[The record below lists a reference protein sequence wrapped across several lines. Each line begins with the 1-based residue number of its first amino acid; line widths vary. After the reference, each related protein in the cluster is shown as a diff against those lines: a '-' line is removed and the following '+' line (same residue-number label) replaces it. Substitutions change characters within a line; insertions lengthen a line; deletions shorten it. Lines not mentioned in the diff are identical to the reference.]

1 MSGPSTYDT
10 HAPQLL
16 ARGFFPLSIGPAT
29 KKPQHFVP
37 SLNEFHDTQGWTH
50 PARRPETS
58 PQPGAGIGVRLG
70 KQADGT
76 YVIALDWDNE
86 DAAIAA
92 MDAFPP
98 TVTKEGQRGFTA
110 FYRSSKPIPSRD
122 FKLQGHAAVQVLSDG
137 RQTVVPPSV
146 HPEIRRPYTWTSK
159 YTLYSDSSGELPA
172 LPDDY
177 IEKIEKILRPLG
189 YEPTLQPE
197 PGEPHNGGDDDSN
210 PFQELNNLALRNL
223 AAWIP
228 ELNLYGCRRRVGR
241 TASYEAVATWRPSS
255 TGRPLEER
263 KRNLQIS
270 GSRGIKD
277 FGTAE
282 GFSPINL
289 VIRARGCERVDA
301 VT

>member
-1 MSGPSTYDT
+1 MSGPSAYDT

-16 ARGFFPLSIGPAT
+16 ARGFFPLSIGPGT

-37 SLNEFHDTQGWTH
+37 SLNQYHDTTGWTH

-110 FYRSSKPIPSRD
+110 FYRSAKPIPSRD
-122 FKLQGHAAVQVLSDG
+122 FRVRGIVAVQILGEG
-137 RQTVVPPSV
+137 RQTLLPPTV
-146 HPEIRRPYTWTSK
+146 HPDTKRPYIWTSQ
-159 YTLYSDSSGELPA
+159 YTLYNVPVSELVI

-177 IEKIEKILRPLG
+177 VESFQTVLTPLG
-189 YEPTLQPE
+189 Y
-197 PGEPHNGGDDDSN
+197 
-210 PFQELNNLALRNL
+210 A
-223 AAWIP
+223 
-228 ELNLYGCRRRVGR
+228 
-241 TASYEAVATWRPSS
+241 
-255 TGRPLEER
+255 
-263 KRNLQIS
+263 
-270 GSRGIKD
+270 
-277 FGTAE
+277 
-282 GFSPINL
+282 
-289 VIRARGCERVDA
+289 
-301 VT
+301 